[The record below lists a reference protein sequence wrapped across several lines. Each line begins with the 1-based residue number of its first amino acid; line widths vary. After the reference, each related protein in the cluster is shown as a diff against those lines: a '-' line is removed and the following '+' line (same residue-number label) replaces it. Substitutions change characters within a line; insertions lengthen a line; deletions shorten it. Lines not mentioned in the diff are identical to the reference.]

1 MKLLRS
7 LLLVTALICLALSPA
22 GYSQG
27 NSVNNQEPLT
37 PTDYVSQLREK
48 AEQSNADAQNNLG
61 VCYEYG
67 HGVPQDYG
75 QAVSWWLK
83 SAAQGND
90 TAKNNLK
97 RHGFSD

>member
-7 LLLVTALICLALSPA
+7 LLLVTALICLALSPTSYA
-22 GYSQG
+22 QT
-27 NSVNNQEPLT
+27 NSVNNQESLT
-37 PTDYVSQLREK
+37 PADSVDQLREK
-48 AEQSNADAQNNLG
+48 AEHGDADAQNTLG
-61 VCYEYG
+61 FCYEHG